1 MGYGSVH
8 YSGMQQQHLPGMGH
22 HQQPRGSSYHSISP
36 GQIIPRSPNNGMMPQ
51 DLDLVLQQQQYQ
63 QQQQQQQQQ
72 QHQQTAYG
80 GGNFQGYNGGY
91 GGPRTMSPQTP
102 VQSMGA
108 YQGGFTSEQ
117 GYPQGTGSNHTVG
130 EFGPQ
135 TGSNQAMGIPGPA
148 SLSLANLSARQQQY
162 YSDGYGMNMP
172 VSPVHKQMQQGGGF
186 LQPPGMP
193 YSQQVQ
199 SYPSN
204 SYPKR
209 PSPSSVP
216 NQMQGFNAGGSF
228 NARSSTGMQ
237 LPNMPYQSPTSP
249 YQPPHSPVRRST
261 TSPVQQQDAGL
272 YSRPR
277 EAFPQ
282 PRSPFGSSQGQFQLQ
297 QQQQQQPHSSCMFV
311 QPSTT
316 PSQSPYQSQQQKV
329 GGLTQRRA
337 SYPGQQS
344 TMKMPSPPPKRSP
357 PTSLPNP
364 KSPDLL
370 RGNQLGFDDRGS
382 VKPVSKKEKS
392 SSPPYFDPSQV
403 VSASQ
408 MKGTLSKK
416 GGDSQKG
423 LPRLR
428 RSPSDVGSPS
438 VSPPLT
444 KKVEA
449 SRSEEEGCD
458 LKVDESKKV
467 EEAKTVRGTRQSEHE
482 THSPKKQPGDKR
494 EENFQTVKKNIVSGP
509 GSSLSPERK
518 ESVVETLKPENVAQS
533 SKESKHQQVVGC
545 KGDEDGKSGAEKPS
559 GNPDAKETE
568 VTAAV
573 GSLDLIKKDGIS
585 KEVINKAGKNPGGD
599 IAGCNME
606 NVTCEKDD
614 LISDTERKAA
624 KDNVHVSFAEKD
636 GEKKQESGKV
646 DGNREG
652 SSSETTNVKDK
663 LSKKPVVETGKPV
676 NKKDNHLE
684 DILAENRKTDQPVNG
699 SDDELVHRGKKV
711 GQSDITTVEGN
722 HETAQRNG
730 DASEASEK
738 KEADETD
745 TVSTDARGTVKQG
758 FEPVKSANVATPS
771 SNKCEPSTVKSNIK
785 NKTAEEKQHSVKPS
799 SGSTPAV
806 VVKEKPVTL
815 SLRCEERLSSDDDD
829 RLSASKADS
838 SPPPVESKTQGMQT
852 IEQTT
857 ASPRSSHQQVTPIKA
872 TIIAKGKSAQSNQ
885 QVMVAKTTSGQMY
898 LIQGNLLVPVQSL
911 SSDSLSKQNSKVN
924 IILSIVHERG

>member
-1 MGYGSVH
+1 MGYGSAH
-8 YSGMQQQHLPGMGH
+8 YSGMQQQQLPGMGH

-36 GQIIPRSPNNGMMPQ
+36 GQMIPRSPNNGMMPQ

-63 QQQQQQQQQ
+63 QQQQ
-72 QHQQTAYG
+72 HQQAAYG

-91 GGPRTMSPQTP
+91 GGPRTMSPQTS

-108 YQGGFTSEQ
+108 YQGGFPSEQ

-135 TGSNQAMGIPGPA
+135 TGSNQPMGIPGPA

-186 LQPPGMP
+186 LQPPGIP

-199 SYPSN
+199 SYQSN

-216 NQMQGFNAGGSF
+216 SQMQGFNAGGSF
-228 NARSSTGMQ
+228 NARSNTGMQ
-237 LPNMPYQSPTSP
+237 MPNMPYQSPTSP

-311 QPSTT
+311 QP
-316 PSQSPYQSQQQKV
+316 PSQSQYQSQQQKV

-428 RSPSDVGSPS
+428 RSASDVGSPS

-444 KKVEA
+444 KKVDA

-458 LKVDESKKV
+458 MKVDESKKV
-467 EEAKTVRGTRQSEHE
+467 EEAKTVRGTRQSEQE
-482 THSPKKQPGDKR
+482 THSPKKHLGDKR
-494 EENFQTVKKNIVSGP
+494 EENFEKVKENKLSGP
-509 GSSLSPERK
+509 GSSLSPERN
-518 ESVVETLKPENVAQS
+518 ESVVETLNPENVAQS

-545 KGDEDGKSGAEKPS
+545 KGGEDGKSGAEKPS

-568 VTAAV
+568 VPAV
-573 GSLDLIKKDGIS
+573 VESLDLIKKDGIS
-585 KEVINKAGKNPGGD
+585 KEVINKAVKNPGGD

-614 LISDTERKAA
+614 LTSDTERKATN
-624 KDNVHVSFAEKD
+624 DNVHVSCAEKD

-646 DGNREG
+646 DGDREG
-652 SSSETTNVKDK
+652 SSSETTNVEDK
-663 LSKKPVVETGKPV
+663 LSKKPVVEAGKPA

-684 DILAENRKTDQPVNG
+684 DILAENRKTGQPVNG
-699 SDDELVHRGKKV
+699 SDDELVHRDKKV

-738 KEADETD
+738 KESDETD
-745 TVSTDARGTVKQG
+745 TVSTDTKGTVKQG

-785 NKTAEEKQHSVKPS
+785 NKTAEENQHSVKPN

-806 VVKEKPVTL
+806 VVKEKPVTV

-838 SPPPVESKTQGMQT
+838 SPPPVESRTQGIQT

-924 IILSIVHERG
+924 IILSIVHGRG

>member
-1 MGYGSVH
+1 MGYGSAH
-8 YSGMQQQHLPGMGH
+8 YGGMQQQQLPGMGH

-36 GQIIPRSPNNGMMPQ
+36 GQMIPRSPNNGMMPQ

-63 QQQQQQQQQ
+63 QQQ
-72 QHQQTAYG
+72 HQQAAYG
-80 GGNFQGYNGGY
+80 GGNFQGYNGGF
-91 GGPRTMSPQTP
+91 GGPRTLSPQAS

-108 YQGGFTSEQ
+108 YQGGFPSEP
-117 GYPQGTGSNHTVG
+117 GYPQGAGSNHTVG

-135 TGSNQAMGIPGPA
+135 TNQAVGMPGPA

-162 YSDGYGMNMP
+162 FSDGYGMNIP
-172 VSPVHKQMQQGGGF
+172 VSPVHKQMQQSGGF

-199 SYPSN
+199 SYQSN

-216 NQMQGFNAGGSF
+216 SQMQGFNAGGSF
-228 NARSSTGMQ
+228 NARSSTGVQM
-237 LPNMPYQSPTSP
+237 PNMPPYQSPTSP
-249 YQPPHSPVRRST
+249 YQPPHSPVMRST

-297 QQQQQQPHSSCMFV
+297 QQQQQPHSSCMFV

-316 PSQSPYQSQQQKV
+316 PSQSQYQSQQQNV
-329 GGLTQRRA
+329 GGVTQRRA

-370 RGNQLGFDDRGS
+370 RGNQLGLDDRGS
-382 VKPVSKKEKS
+382 LKPVSKKGKS

-403 VSASQ
+403 VSVSQ

-428 RSPSDVGSPS
+428 RSASDVGNPS

-444 KKVEA
+444 KKVDA
-449 SRSEEEGCD
+449 SRSEDEGC
-458 LKVDESKKV
+458 KMEVEESKKV
-467 EEAKTVRGTRQSEHE
+467 EEAKTVRGTRQSERE
-482 THSPKKQPGDKR
+482 SHSPNKQFGGKR
-494 EENFQTVKKNIVSGP
+494 EENFEKKEENKLSCP
-509 GSSLSPERK
+509 GSSLSPERN
-518 ESVVETLKPENVAQS
+518 ESVVEALKPEKVAQS
-533 SKESKHQQVVGC
+533 SKDSKHHQMVGC
-545 KGDEDGKSGAEKPS
+545 QEGKDGKLVAEKPL
-559 GNPDAKETE
+559 GNPDGKETE

-573 GSLDLIKKDGIS
+573 ENLELIKKDGIS
-585 KEVINKAGKNPGGD
+585 KEVINKAGENPGGD
-599 IAGCNME
+599 KAGCNME
-606 NVTCEKDD
+606 NVTFEKDD
-614 LISDTERKAA
+614 LTSDKERKTAN
-624 KDNVHVSFAEKD
+624 DNVHLTCAEKD

-646 DGNREG
+646 DGDRDG
-652 SSSETTNVKDK
+652 SSGETTNVEDK
-663 LSKKPVVETGKPV
+663 LSKKRVVEAGKLA
-676 NKKDNHLE
+676 NKKDNHLA
-684 DILAENRKTDQPVNG
+684 DVLLKNRKTGQPVNG
-699 SDDELVHRGKKV
+699 SDDELVHRDKKV
-711 GQSDITTVEGN
+711 GKSDVTTVEGN
-722 HETAQRNG
+722 HETAQRNE
-730 DASEASEK
+730 DPSEASEK

-745 TVSTDARGTVKQG
+745 TVSTDTKGTVEQG
-758 FEPVKSANVATPS
+758 FESVKAANFATPS
-771 SNKCEPSTVKSNIK
+771 SNKSEPSTVKSNIK
-785 NKTAEEKQHSVKPS
+785 NKTAEENKQSEKPNR
-799 SGSTPAV
+799 GSTPTV
-806 VVKEKPVTL
+806 VVKEKPVTV

-838 SPPPVESKTQGMQT
+838 SPPPVESKTQGIQT

-857 ASPRSSHQQVTPIKA
+857 ASPRSNHQQVTPIKA

-885 QVMVAKTTSGQMY
+885 QVMVAKTTTGQMY

-911 SSDSLSKQNSKVN
+911 SSDSLSRQNSKVN
-924 IILSIVHERG
+924 FILSVVHERG